1 MPLLEVERL
10 HARYDYA
17 PVLQGVSFTVD
28 AGEIVSVFG
37 RNGAGKT
44 TTLRT
49 LMGWLRPSEGT
60 IRFGGDTIGGLS
72 PDRIFR
78 RGVAFIP
85 EDRRIFADAQRRG
98 ESDAGAVQPM
108 ADRRRSPAG
117 AISTESSQLFPRL
130 GERRRQ
136 LGKTLSGGEQQMLA
150 IGRALIGEPKLLLVD
165 EPSEGLAPIIV
176 NEIFE
181 SLTLMRDEGIALL
194 LVEQNVRRAAAIS
207 DCCYVM
213 EKGRIVI
220 HGVPSVVLADETVRQ
235 RLSV

>member
-1 MPLLEVERL
+1 MPLLEVSEL
-10 HARYDYA
+10 HARYHYA

-28 AGEIVSVFG
+28 AGEIASIFG

-44 TTLRT
+44 TALRT
-49 LMGWLRPSEGT
+49 IMGWLRPSEGT
-60 IRFGGDTIGGLS
+60 IAFGGESIGGLS

-78 RGVAFIP
+78 RGIAFIP
-85 EDRRIFADAQRRG
+85 EDRRIFATLSVEENLMLGLFSRWGMSA
-98 ESDAGAVQPM
+98 S
-108 ADRRRSPAG
+108 DRRRHFDRVVH
-117 AISTESSQLFPRL
+117 LFPRL
-130 GERRRQ
+130 RERRRQ

-165 EPSEGLAPIIV
+165 EPSEGLAPMIV

-181 SLTLMRDEGIALL
+181 ALGRMRDEGIALL

-207 DCCYVM
+207 GSCYVM
-213 EKGRIVI
+213 EKGRIVVQ
-220 HGVPSVVLADETVRQ
+220 GSPSVVMADEAVRQ

>member
-1 MPLLEVERL
+1 MPLLEVSAL
-10 HARYDYA
+10 HARYHYA

-28 AGEIVSVFG
+28 AGEIASIFG

-49 LMGWLRPSEGT
+49 IMGWLRPSEGT
-60 IRFGGDTIGGLS
+60 IAFGGESIGGLS

-78 RGVAFIP
+78 RGIAFIP
-85 EDRRIFADAQRRG
+85 EDRRIFATLSVEENLMLGLFSRWGMSA
-98 ESDAGAVQPM
+98 S
-108 ADRRRSPAG
+108 DRRRHFDRVVH
-117 AISTESSQLFPRL
+117 LFPRL
-130 GERRRQ
+130 RERRRQ

-165 EPSEGLAPIIV
+165 EPSEGLAPMVV

-181 SLTLMRDEGIALL
+181 ALGRMRDDGIALL

-207 DCCYVM
+207 GSCYVM
-213 EKGRIVI
+213 EKGRIVVQ
-220 HGVPSVVLADETVRQ
+220 GSPSVVMADESVRH

>member
-1 MPLLEVERL
+1 MPLLEVSGL
-10 HARYDYA
+10 HARYHYA

-28 AGEIVSVFG
+28 AGEIVSIFG

-44 TTLRT
+44 TALRT
-49 LMGWLRPSEGT
+49 IMGWLRPSEGT
-60 IRFGGDTIGGLS
+60 IAFGGESIGGLS

-78 RGVAFIP
+78 RGIAFIP
-85 EDRRIFADAQRRG
+85 EDRRIFATLSVEENLMLGLFSRWGLSA
-98 ESDAGAVQPM
+98 
-108 ADRRRSPAG
+108 ADRRRHFDRVVH
-117 AISTESSQLFPRL
+117 LFPRL

-165 EPSEGLAPIIV
+165 EPSEGLAPMIV
-176 NEIFE
+176 NEIFDA
-181 SLTLMRDEGIALL
+181 LGRLRDEGIALL

-207 DCCYVM
+207 GSCYVM
-213 EKGRIVI
+213 EKGRIVV
-220 HGVPSVVLADETVRQ
+220 HGPPSVVMADEAVKQ

>member
-1 MPLLEVERL
+1 MPLLEVSAL
-10 HARYDYA
+10 HARYHYA

-28 AGEIVSVFG
+28 AGEIASIFG

-44 TTLRT
+44 TALRT
-49 LMGWLRPSEGT
+49 IMGWLRPSEGT
-60 IRFGGDTIGGLS
+60 IAFGGESIGGLS

-78 RGVAFIP
+78 RGIAFIP
-85 EDRRIFADAQRRG
+85 EDRRIFATLSVEENLMLGLFSRWGMSA
-98 ESDAGAVQPM
+98 S
-108 ADRRRSPAG
+108 DRRRHFDRVVH
-117 AISTESSQLFPRL
+117 LFPRL
-130 GERRRQ
+130 RERRRQ

-165 EPSEGLAPIIV
+165 EPSEGLAPMIV

-181 SLTLMRDEGIALL
+181 ALGRMRDEGIALL

-207 DCCYVM
+207 GSCYVM
-213 EKGRIVI
+213 EKGRIVVQ
-220 HGVPSVVLADETVRQ
+220 GSPSVVMADEAVRQ